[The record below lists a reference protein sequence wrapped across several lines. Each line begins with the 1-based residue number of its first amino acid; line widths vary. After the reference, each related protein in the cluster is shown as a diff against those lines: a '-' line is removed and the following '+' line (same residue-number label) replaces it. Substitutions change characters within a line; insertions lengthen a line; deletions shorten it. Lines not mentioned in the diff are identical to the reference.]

1 MFQDLFVIYV
11 AAETRDRQGE
21 LKPTAADE
29 SRLSSRIINAQG
41 FTTPSHGKIAKFQHS
56 NLNSI

>member
-11 AAETRDRQGE
+11 AVETRDMQDE
-21 LKPTAADE
+21 LKPTVADE

-41 FTTPSHGKIAKFQHS
+41 FTTPSPGKIIKFQHS